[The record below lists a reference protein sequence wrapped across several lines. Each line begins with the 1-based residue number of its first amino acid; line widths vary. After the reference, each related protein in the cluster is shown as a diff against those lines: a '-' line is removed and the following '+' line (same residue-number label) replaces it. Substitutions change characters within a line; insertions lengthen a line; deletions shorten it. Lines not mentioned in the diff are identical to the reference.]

1 MYLPKPQSVDNFGD
15 KNTLVERSILENI
28 RISFSVPLENL
39 RFPLMEH
46 ILLYWIIVNFIY
58 WHITNSRLIKDELQ
72 LNSIVFPLRPDRL
85 MYGLLNLPSYSLK

>member
-15 KNTLVERSILENI
+15 KNTLVER
-28 RISFSVPLENL
+28 
-39 RFPLMEH
+39 PLMEH

-72 LNSIVFPLRPDRL
+72 LNSIVFPLRPNRL